1 MEVLITFI
9 TLLAAFYGILTYWH
23 KYVREPEDTKL
34 YIAQLFESAKERNK
48 QLLGELNKYA
58 SANNAYNEHFM
69 QGFTFSD
76 TIQLIERTERELLT
90 EENLQAIRKS
100 SGTGRNIESL
110 INHLKTHDKHVSEC
124 LTHFHYFFF
133 KHNTENGN
141 VGD

>member
-34 YIAQLFESAKERNK
+34 YTVQLFESARERNK

-58 SANNAYNEHFM
+58 SANNAYNDHFM
-69 QGFTFSD
+69 QRFTFND
-76 TIQLIERTERELLT
+76 TIQLIERCERELFT

-100 SGTGRNIESL
+100 SCTGRNIESL
-110 INHLKTHDKHVSEC
+110 IDHLKTHDKHVSEC
-124 LTHFHYFFF
+124 LTHFRYSYL
-133 KHNTENGN
+133 KT
-141 VGD
+141 